1 MEGDGH
7 PRTMKTKRSLRMLT
21 KIGNSMMFTQKLRMV
36 FEMLDVHGIG
46 YITLSDLREN
56 DDLRIMLQEC
66 GINLDQKIF
75 AIVDFFRTLDRES
88 SGEVHLP
95 GFINGVSQNVNLLVR
110 SEGTQALM
118 KELVLKLA
126 SVEGML
132 KMNFDLGE
140 KELGNDTIRL
150 KAFSM
155 YIERELKI
163 HQSEPVLT
171 PSKEKVYR
179 NDDLSYSIFCSIVR
193 KGVASAVNEALQAA
207 EMMGNS
213 EGLKTEVHEGKE
225 PGAKKWWAIRRKTEL
240 KRKDYGGAV
249 KMMPDGNLIRN
260 RQTETTDFVWAK
272 HPSLADA
279 KEDDYEDAIIS
290 SQTTDFEPNSA
301 LPLSAVKNL
310 KPLITQSDLEAFSQD
325 NLSALEVA
333 QLEVL
338 QKSIAAFLQRK
349 PISVSVGNETS
360 VNINS
365 TNINSNMTSK
375 EIYGLTCDDAAHG
388 FKEPVD
394 DSVIVTPGTNILVS
408 SLSND
413 ETGTGSLVPTSTE
426 QILARKILEYQRNNR
441 SLRRLCELHNINP
454 EYHIVDDGSSHP
466 DTEIGRVKET
476 VVIPESDGGSD
487 PLVPAS
493 IVEKRLSYRSKESLL
508 HDVDSTLA
516 ELKALIAERNA
527 SVGKFVQ
534 EFHVIAPQK
543 DKKTDIDEEY
553 LISAEKR
560 VEEIT
565 RLADRALGSQ
575 RRSEIR
581 EDQFKRLEKKAKGF
595 SDECMRLTTRL
606 VEADA
611 DRKEIDELN
620 LETQVL
626 REQLLKKEKTLK
638 DSMEENK
645 VLQRRVENLMN
656 SESRGV
662 DSQGQPTRRVS
673 RIGGKNPKVVP
684 PAPREDSEELQ
695 KAKRDH
701 AQTKEQLFLVQARLN
716 TATVELSRQRDAHQ
730 DSEADA
736 TRLRQ
741 LVEYLQ
747 EANDGLSKRNEEMLA
762 ESQKMGTLHKRERFL
777 ARQVEELEAQNQEIN
792 ELKVKLR
799 RAHEVERESRFETE
813 DLKREIEILTDNS
826 SQLGEVRAKIALLT
840 REKKELS
847 VELARRQAT
856 EDNHDRL
863 NERGRFIPDHH
874 AAETLGSMND
884 LKKEND
890 ELKSQLLRAN
900 KLITVDSK
908 NLAQAAL
915 KQAECEN
922 ELRSNLLKTANEKSE
937 KLQQSIPSNT
947 LKERGKDHFIGPSDH
962 SNGGGTK
969 REDKLTTL
977 HGESVCHFEDG
988 NNFIILPSGAK
999 VPLDEQGGF
1008 LKLDRR
1014 PSS

>member
-1 MEGDGH
+1 
-7 PRTMKTKRSLRMLT
+7 
-21 KIGNSMMFTQKLRMV
+21 
-36 FEMLDVHGIG
+36 
-46 YITLSDLREN
+46 
-56 DDLRIMLQEC
+56 
-66 GINLDQKIF
+66 
-75 AIVDFFRTLDRES
+75 
-88 SGEVHLP
+88 
-95 GFINGVSQNVNLLVR
+95 
-110 SEGTQALM
+110 
-118 KELVLKLA
+118 
-126 SVEGML
+126 
-132 KMNFDLGE
+132 
-140 KELGNDTIRL
+140 
-150 KAFSM
+150 
-155 YIERELKI
+155 
-163 HQSEPVLT
+163 
-171 PSKEKVYR
+171 
-179 NDDLSYSIFCSIVR
+179 
-193 KGVASAVNEALQAA
+193 
-207 EMMGNS
+207 
-213 EGLKTEVHEGKE
+213 
-225 PGAKKWWAIRRKTEL
+225 
-240 KRKDYGGAV
+240 
-249 KMMPDGNLIRN
+249 
-260 RQTETTDFVWAK
+260 
-272 HPSLADA
+272 
-279 KEDDYEDAIIS
+279 
-290 SQTTDFEPNSA
+290 
-301 LPLSAVKNL
+301 
-310 KPLITQSDLEAFSQD
+310 
-325 NLSALEVA
+325 
-333 QLEVL
+333 
-338 QKSIAAFLQRK
+338 
-349 PISVSVGNETS
+349 
-360 VNINS
+360 
-365 TNINSNMTSK
+365 
-375 EIYGLTCDDAAHG
+375 
-388 FKEPVD
+388 
-394 DSVIVTPGTNILVS
+394 
-408 SLSND
+408 
-413 ETGTGSLVPTSTE
+413 
-426 QILARKILEYQRNNR
+426 
-441 SLRRLCELHNINP
+441 
-454 EYHIVDDGSSHP
+454 
-466 DTEIGRVKET
+466 
-476 VVIPESDGGSD
+476 
-487 PLVPAS
+487 
-493 IVEKRLSYRSKESLL
+493 
-508 HDVDSTLA
+508 
-516 ELKALIAERNA
+516 
-527 SVGKFVQ
+527 
-534 EFHVIAPQK
+534 
-543 DKKTDIDEEY
+543 
-553 LISAEKR
+553 
-560 VEEIT
+560 
-565 RLADRALGSQ
+565 
-575 RRSEIR
+575 
-581 EDQFKRLEKKAKGF
+581 
-595 SDECMRLTTRL
+595 
-606 VEADA
+606 
-611 DRKEIDELN
+611 
-620 LETQVL
+620 VL

-645 VLQRRVENLMN
+645 VSQRRVENLMN

-684 PAPREDSEELQ
+684 PAPREDSEKLE

-908 NLAQAAL
+908 NLAQTAL

-947 LKERGKDHFIGPSDH
+947 LKERGKDRFVEPSNY

-969 REDKLTTL
+969 RKDKLTTL